1 MLNRADF
8 TAPSM
13 PGVLDQDG
21 RAGSRPTVAL
31 FGEWNTANLG
41 DSAIRRGAVRFFEE
55 CGWHVR
61 CYAIGTLVP
70 VEPGAGT
77 QRIDAPRRARLLD
90 HRIKRGLRGLRQQ
103 LRMAQLLPRL
113 AAAQAISVGG
123 GALLADENLH
133 FPQSLV
139 QIARCARRLGKPLYC
154 LGCSSEGDWSAK
166 GTAMVREFV
175 SACRLIAVR
184 DEATASRLATELGT
198 RPPVFGDFCL
208 NERPLPELQAT
219 RLAER
224 PMPAVNASQLPARW
238 SAAQPAY
245 EDALVRV
252 AHYLARTTAPA
263 GGIRIFTTG
272 TAEDAIVAW
281 RVHSRLQ
288 DCGAQLHLPHDLAHL
303 LALLRASSVVVASRL
318 HGAILALAQD
328 VPVVGY
334 SPAPKLRNFLSTLG
348 LAHYCFAPGAD
359 PDLERWF
366 ADASYS
372 RFCAEQ
378 RRALARARVWPAR
391 AHVRDTLAAL
401 AREVACG

>member
-1 MLNRADF
+1 
-8 TAPSM
+8 
-13 PGVLDQDG
+13 
-21 RAGSRPTVAL
+21 
-31 FGEWNTANLG
+31 
-41 DSAIRRGAVRFFEE
+41 
-55 CGWHVR
+55 
-61 CYAIGTLVP
+61 
-70 VEPGAGT
+70 
-77 QRIDAPRRARLLD
+77 
-90 HRIKRGLRGLRQQ
+90 
-103 LRMAQLLPRL
+103 
-113 AAAQAISVGG
+113 
-123 GALLADENLH
+123 
-133 FPQSLV
+133 
-139 QIARCARRLGKPLYC
+139 
-154 LGCSSEGDWSAK
+154 
-166 GTAMVREFV
+166 MVREFV

-184 DEATASRLATELGT
+184 DDATASRLATELGT

-208 NERPLPELQAT
+208 NERPLPELQAA

-281 RVHSRLQ
+281 RVYSRLQ
-288 DCGAQLHLPHDLAHL
+288 DCGAELHLPHDLAHL

-378 RRALARARVWPAR
+378 RHALARARVWPAR
-391 AHVRDTLAAL
+391 ARVRDALAAL
-401 AREVACG
+401 AREAACG

>member
-1 MLNRADF
+1 
-8 TAPSM
+8 
-13 PGVLDQDG
+13 
-21 RAGSRPTVAL
+21 
-31 FGEWNTANLG
+31 
-41 DSAIRRGAVRFFEE
+41 
-55 CGWHVR
+55 
-61 CYAIGTLVP
+61 
-70 VEPGAGT
+70 
-77 QRIDAPRRARLLD
+77 
-90 HRIKRGLRGLRQQ
+90 LRGLRQR

-123 GALLADENLH
+123 GALLTDENLH

-184 DEATASRLATELGT
+184 DDATASRLATELGT
-198 RPPVFGDFCL
+198 PPPVFGDFCL
-208 NERPLPELQAT
+208 NERPLPELQAA

-281 RVHSRLQ
+281 RVYSRLQ
-288 DCGAQLHLPHDLAHL
+288 DCGAELHLPHDLAHL

-378 RRALARARVWPAR
+378 RHALARARVWPAR
-391 AHVRDTLAAL
+391 ARVRDALAAL
-401 AREVACG
+401 AREAACG